1 MGIDAVMK
9 TRYIGISTE
18 SSFDWK
24 VPIKAISSKVSR
36 AIGSLKHARNFLP
49 QDTLKT
55 LYEGIIEPHFPY
67 YCSVW
72 GWWGRTELNKLQK
85 LPIRAT
91 RIVRNSSYDAPSK
104 LLLHKLE

>member
-1 MGIDAVMK
+1 LCDKKGMGIDAVMK

-36 AIGSLKHARNFLP
+36 AIEFLKHARNF

-55 LYEGIIEPHFPY
+55 LYEGIIEPHFP
-67 YCSVW
+67 
-72 GWWGRTELNKLQK
+72 
-85 LPIRAT
+85 
-91 RIVRNSSYDAPSK
+91 
-104 LLLHKLE
+104 